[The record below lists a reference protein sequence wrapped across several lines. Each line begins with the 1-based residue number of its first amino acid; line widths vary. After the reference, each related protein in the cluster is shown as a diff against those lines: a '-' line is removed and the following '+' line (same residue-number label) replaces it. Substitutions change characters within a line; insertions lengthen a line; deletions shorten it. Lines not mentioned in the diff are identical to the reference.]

1 MIAHGYIK
9 IIHRN
14 ERAPARALSFL
25 MEYCIGEGIKKEAS
39 HKGKPLE
46 TSKAKISAWR
56 TEEHDGR
63 PSDRTFEGNKSESL
77 AAQGGTGLKN
87 NLTSNLTAKSQCHV
101 NICYETALAFL
112 PGIF

>member
-1 MIAHGYIK
+1 MAFF
-9 IIHRN
+9 
-14 ERAPARALSFL
+14 ARVA
-25 MEYCIGEGIKKEAS
+25 G
-39 HKGKPLE
+39 
-46 TSKAKISAWR
+46 KISAWR
-56 TEEHDGR
+56 TEVRDVQPSGR
-63 PSDRTFEGNKSESL
+63 AFEGNKSESL

>member
-1 MIAHGYIK
+1 LQGFVDK
-9 IIHRN
+9 VII
-14 ERAPARALSFL
+14 
-25 MEYCIGEGIKKEAS
+25 
-39 HKGKPLE
+39 
-46 TSKAKISAWR
+46 AWR
-56 TEEHDGR
+56 TEVHDVQ